1 MQLRAKCSPGDTIKA
16 GAKVAETELGGD
28 DPQAERKGGKGQV
41 KRSSA
46 TWKPRGRRPRA
57 ATRHQGGGAGTR
69 VHVGCWSQGHRGA
82 FKSTAGGQRGPVGR
96 RSFRREPRW
105 VAAAACSSAPT
116 SQGEGQE
123 KLDNLT
129 TTTTVFK
136 PSESSGGDEGGR
148 PEERTEGTGARPA
161 APRADVYGV
170 SA

>member
-69 VHVGCWSQGHRGA
+69 VHVGCLVPRTRRGFQVDRRWA
-82 FKSTAGGQRGPVGR
+82 ARPGGKAVLPTGAQVGR
-96 RSFRREPRW
+96 RGSLLICTNLPRRGTRKAGQSDNDNNSF
-105 VAAAACSSAPT
+105 
-116 SQGEGQE
+116 
-123 KLDNLT
+123 
-129 TTTTVFK
+129 
-136 PSESSGGDEGGR
+136 
-148 PEERTEGTGARPA
+148 
-161 APRADVYGV
+161 
-170 SA
+170 